1 MSLTDRIL
9 TRAHELGFE
18 RAGIAPAEPL
28 PHGDD
33 LRRWLDLG
41 HHGEMDWMARTADI
55 RDRPDAILAGARSI
69 VAVAVNYR
77 VEEPLPG
84 PGEIA
89 RYARGY
95 DYHKVIEHQLAALG
109 AFIQAEAGTSVRSR
123 AAVDRLPLLERDVAY
138 LAGIGWIGKNTMVIH
153 RDQGSYLF
161 LGELVVDLDLE
172 VNTAT
177 PIDHC
182 GSCTACIDAC
192 PTGAIIGA
200 QRLDA
205 RRCISYLTIEWR
217 GPIPRELRTGI
228 GAHLF
233 GCDICQVVCPWNRKA
248 PLTRAFAY
256 LGRPEIVSLGADTLL
271 TLDEEDLR
279 TRLQLSPVQR
289 PQRTSLLRNAAV
301 VLGNT
306 GDRRWVTLLS
316 ERLVR
321 EPEPLVRGHIAWALG
336 ALGGSAA
343 TRALTDG
350 WVTEPDV
357 YVQEEIRQALASC

>member
-1 MSLTDRIL
+1 VRKRGVEDFSLAMLDPWATGYDTECAPGRRLIKPL
-9 TRAHELGFE
+9 TFIRS
-18 RAGIAPAEPL
+18 AP
-28 PHGDD
+28 DD
-33 LRRWLDLG
+33 NG
-41 HHGEMDWMARTADI
+41 
-55 RDRPDAILAGARSI
+55 
-69 VAVAVNYR
+69 
-77 VEEPLPG
+77 
-84 PGEIA
+84 
-89 RYARGY
+89 YARPVEGLI
-95 DYHKVIEHQLAALG
+95 V
-109 AFIQAEAGTSVRSR
+109 
-123 AAVDRLPLLERDVAY
+123 
-138 LAGIGWIGKNTMVIH
+138 
-153 RDQGSYLF
+153 
-161 LGELVVDLDLE
+161 VVDLDLE